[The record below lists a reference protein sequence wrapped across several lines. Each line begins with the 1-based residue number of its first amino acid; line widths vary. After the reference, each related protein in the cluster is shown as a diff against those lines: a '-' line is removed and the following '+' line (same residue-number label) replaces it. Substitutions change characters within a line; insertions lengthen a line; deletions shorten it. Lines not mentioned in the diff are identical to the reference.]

1 MTSATTTNMRS
12 LDRAIDILGVLQ
24 AAKNPLRLSE
34 IGRQAGLHVAT
45 TQRILGVLLERGYA
59 ARTGDTYTAG
69 PAALAVAHA
78 FVVTNPLNVLARSI
92 LQQLAVSTEFTA
104 SMYVRV
110 ERLR

>member
-24 AAKNPLRLSE
+24 AAEESVAAQRDRAS
-34 IGRQAGLHVAT
+34 AGLHVAT

-59 ARTGDTYTAG
+59 ARTGDAYTAG

-78 FVVTNPLNVLARSI
+78 FVVTNPLSVLARSI